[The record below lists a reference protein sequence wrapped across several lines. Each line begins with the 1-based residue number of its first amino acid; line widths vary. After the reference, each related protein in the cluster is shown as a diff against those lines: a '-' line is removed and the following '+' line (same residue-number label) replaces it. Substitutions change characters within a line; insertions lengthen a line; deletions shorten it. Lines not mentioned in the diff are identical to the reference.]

1 MVRAAQLAPK
11 EVRDRRALME
21 NRATKV
27 RLVLK
32 ALKDKQV
39 KTEPKEPR
47 VTLER
52 KVKRER

>member
-1 MVRAAQLAPK
+1 
-11 EVRDRRALME
+11 ME

-32 ALKDKQV
+32 ALKDRKV

-52 KVKRER
+52 KAKRER